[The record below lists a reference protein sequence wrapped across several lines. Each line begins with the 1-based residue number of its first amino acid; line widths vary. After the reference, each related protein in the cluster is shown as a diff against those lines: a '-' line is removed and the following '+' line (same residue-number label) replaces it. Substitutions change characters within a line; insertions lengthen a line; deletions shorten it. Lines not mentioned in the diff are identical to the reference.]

1 VTAPLVPV
9 DGQHPQPRTVG
20 LAVRA
25 LEDGELLGYPSD
37 AAYALGCDAHQRR
50 SVERLAQLKRRDPK
64 KPFALLVADLSDLA
78 RYAQVSNFAYRVL
91 RQLAPGPFTFVLPAT
106 RLVPELLLHR
116 KREVG
121 LRIPDAPVAQ
131 ALARELGRPL
141 VTTTATALDESIDGS
156 GGRPRR
162 GDGGESPDGAGPSDR
177 GEPLTD
183 AAEVRD
189 VYGHALAQVLDA
201 GPLPGDTST
210 VLSLIGDHLDVL
222 RQGAGVLAG
231 L

>member
-1 VTAPLVPV
+1 MTAPLVPV

-20 LAVRA
+20 HAVQA
-25 LEDGELLGYPSD
+25 LEDGEILGYPSD
-37 AAYALGCDAHQRR
+37 TTYALGCDAHQRR
-50 SVERLAQLKRRDPK
+50 AVERLAQLKHRDAK

-121 LRIPDAPVAQ
+121 LRIPNAPVAR
-131 ALARELGRPL
+131 ALALGLGRPL
-141 VTTTATALDESIDGS
+141 VTTTATALDAQLD
-156 GGRPRR
+156 GGRGRPVHVE
-162 GDGGESPDGAGPSDR
+162 GDPLSDA
-177 GEPLTD
+177 T
-183 AAEVRD
+183 EVRD

-201 GPLPGDTST
+201 GPLPGDSST
-210 VLSLIGDHLDVL
+210 VLSLMADSIEVL
-222 RQGAGVLAG
+222 RQGVGVVPG

>member
-1 VTAPLVPV
+1 
-9 DGQHPQPRTVG
+9 VG
-20 LAVRA
+20 RAVQA
-25 LEDGELLGYPSD
+25 LEDGALLAYPSD
-37 AAYALGCDAHQRR
+37 TTYALGCDAHQRR
-50 SVERLAQLKRRDPK
+50 AVERLAQLKHRDPK

-121 LRIPDAPVAQ
+121 LRIPDAPVAR
-131 ALARELGRPL
+131 ALVQGLGRPL
-141 VTTTATALDESIDGS
+141 VTTTATVLE
-156 GGRPRR
+156 
-162 GDGGESPDGAGPSDR
+162 EQPDGRGR
-177 GEPLTD
+177 TLRVEGEPLTD

-189 VYGHALAQVLDA
+189 VYGHALAQVLDV
-201 GPLPGDTST
+201 GPLPGESST
-210 VLSLIGDHLDVL
+210 VLSLMEDRLDVL
-222 RQGAGVLAG
+222 RQGVGVVQG

>member
-1 VTAPLVPV
+1 V

-20 LAVRA
+20 LAVQA
-25 LEDGELLGYPSD
+25 LGDGEILGYPSD
-37 AAYALGCDAHQRR
+37 TTYALGCDAHQRR
-50 SVERLAQLKRRDPK
+50 AVERLAQLKHRDAK

-116 KREVG
+116 RREVG
-121 LRIPDAPVAQ
+121 LRIPDAPVAR
-131 ALARELGRPL
+131 ALVLGLGRPL
-141 VTTTATALDESIDGS
+141 VTTTATALEELLD
-156 GGRPRR
+156 GGRGRVVHV
-162 GDGGESPDGAGPSDR
+162 E
-177 GEPLTD
+177 GEPLND

-201 GPLPGDTST
+201 GALPGDPST
-210 VLSLIGDHLDVL
+210 VLSLMADSIEVI
-222 RQGAGVLAG
+222 RQGVG
-231 L
+231 LVPGL

>member
-1 VTAPLVPV
+1 MTAPLVPV
-9 DGQHPQPRTVG
+9 DGRHPQPRTIG

-37 AAYALGCDAHQRR
+37 TTYALGCDAHQRR
-50 SVERLAQLKRRDPK
+50 AVERLAQLKLRDTK
-64 KPFALLVADLSDLA
+64 KPFALLVADLSGLA

-121 LRIPDAPVAQ
+121 FRIPAAPVPQ
-131 ALARELGRPL
+131 ALVRELGRPL
-141 VTTTATALDESIDGS
+141 VTTTATALDQELD
-156 GGRPRR
+156 
-162 GDGGESPDGAGPSDR
+162 GDGAER
-177 GEPLTD
+177 GEGEPFARTLSD
-183 AAEVRD
+183 AVEVRD
-189 VYGHALAQVLDA
+189 AYGYALAQVLDA
-201 GPLPGDTST
+201 GQVAGQPST
-210 VLSLIGDHLDVL
+210 VLSLVGDSLEVL
-222 RQGAGVLAG
+222 RQGAGVVAG

>member
-1 VTAPLVPV
+1 V
-9 DGQHPQPRTVG
+9 Q
-20 LAVRA
+20 A

-37 AAYALGCDAHQRR
+37 TTYALGCDAHQRR
-50 SVERLAQLKRRDPK
+50 AVERLAKLKHREAK

-116 KREVG
+116 RREVG
-121 LRIPDAPVAQ
+121 LRIPAAPVAR
-131 ALARELGRPL
+131 ALVQGLGRPL
-141 VTTTATALDESIDGS
+141 VTTTATALEEQLD
-156 GGRPRR
+156 GGRPR
-162 GDGGESPDGAGPSDR
+162 GE
-177 GEPLTD
+177 GEPLPD
-183 AAEVRD
+183 ATEVRD

-201 GPLPGDTST
+201 GPLPGDPST
-210 VLSLIGDHLDVL
+210 VLSLMGDTIAVL
-222 RQGAGVLAG
+222 RQGVGVVGG

>member
-1 VTAPLVPV
+1 MTAPLVPV
-9 DGQHPQPRTVG
+9 DAQHPQPRTVG
-20 LAVRA
+20 LAVQA
-25 LEDGELLGYPSD
+25 LGDGEILGYPSD
-37 AAYALGCDAHQRR
+37 TTYALGCDAHQRR
-50 SVERLAQLKRRDPK
+50 AVERLAQLKHRDAK

-116 KREVG
+116 RREVG
-121 LRIPDAPVAQ
+121 LRIPDAPVAR
-131 ALARELGRPL
+131 ALVLGLGRPL
-141 VTTTATALDESIDGS
+141 VTTTATALEEQLD
-156 GGRPRR
+156 GGRGRTVR
-162 GDGGESPDGAGPSDR
+162 IE

-183 AAEVRD
+183 ATEVRD

-201 GPLPGDTST
+201 GPFPGDPST
-210 VLSLIGDHLDVL
+210 VLSLMADSIQVL
-222 RQGAGVLAG
+222 RQGVGVVPG

>member
-1 VTAPLVPV
+1 M
-9 DGQHPQPRTVG
+9 Q
-20 LAVRA
+20 A
-25 LEDGELLGYPSD
+25 LEDGQLLGYPSD
-37 AAYALGCDAHQRR
+37 TTYALGCDAHQRR
-50 SVERLAQLKRRDPK
+50 AVERLAKLKHRDPK
-64 KPFALLVADLSDLA
+64 KPFALLVADVSGLA

-131 ALARELGRPL
+131 ALVRELGRPL
-141 VTTTATALDESIDGS
+141 VTTTATALEEALDGD
-156 GGRPRR
+156 RPPILKV
-162 GDGGESPDGAGPSDR
+162 E

-183 AAEVRD
+183 AVEVRD
-189 VYGHALAQVLDA
+189 IYGHALQQVLDA
-201 GPLPGDTST
+201 GPLPGDVST
-210 VLSLIGDHLDVL
+210 VLSLVGDALEVL
-222 RQGAGVLAG
+222 RQGAGVVPG

>member
-1 VTAPLVPV
+1 V
-9 DGQHPQPRTVG
+9 Q
-20 LAVRA
+20 A

-37 AAYALGCDAHQRR
+37 TTYALGCDAHRR
-50 SVERLAQLKRRDPK
+50 RAVERLAQLKQREAK

-116 KREVG
+116 RREVG
-121 LRIPDAPVAQ
+121 LRIPASPVAR
-131 ALARELGRPL
+131 ALVQELGRPL
-141 VTTTATALDESIDGS
+141 VTTTATALEAQLDG
-156 GGRPRR
+156 GHPRR
-162 GDGGESPDGAGPSDR
+162 E

-183 AAEVRD
+183 ATEVRD

-201 GPLPGDTST
+201 GPLPGDPST
-210 VLSLIGDHLDVL
+210 VLSLVGDTLEVL
-222 RQGAGVLAG
+222 RQGVGVVGG

>member
-1 VTAPLVPV
+1 M
-9 DGQHPQPRTVG
+9 Q
-20 LAVRA
+20 A
-25 LEDGELLGYPSD
+25 LEDGQLLGYPSD
-37 AAYALGCDAHQRR
+37 TTYALGCDAHQRR
-50 SVERLAQLKRRDPK
+50 IVERLGQLKHRDRK

-121 LRIPDAPVAQ
+121 LRIPAAPVAR
-131 ALARELGRPL
+131 ALVRGLGRPL
-141 VTTTATALDESIDGS
+141 VTTTATAPQEQLN
-156 GGRPRR
+156 GGRGRSE
-162 GDGGESPDGAGPSDR
+162 GES
-177 GEPLTD
+177 LTD
-183 AAEVRD
+183 AAQVRD

-201 GPLPGDTST
+201 GPLPGDPST
-210 VLSLIGDHLDVL
+210 VLSLMEDSLEVL
-222 RQGAGVLAG
+222 RQGVGVVAG

>member
-1 VTAPLVPV
+1 MTAPLVPV

-20 LAVRA
+20 LAVQA
-25 LEDGELLGYPSD
+25 LDDGELLGYPSD
-37 AAYALGCDAHQRR
+37 TTYALGCDAHQRR
-50 SVERLAQLKRRDPK
+50 AVERLAQLKHREAK

-116 KREVG
+116 RREVG
-121 LRIPDAPVAQ
+121 LRIPAAPVAR
-131 ALARELGRPL
+131 ALVQGLGRPL
-141 VTTTATALDESIDGS
+141 VTTTATALEEQL
-156 GGRPRR
+156 
-162 GDGGESPDGAGPSDR
+162 DGGHPRVE
-177 GEPLTD
+177 GEPLPD
-183 AAEVRD
+183 ATEVRD

-201 GPLPGDTST
+201 GPLPGDPST
-210 VLSLIGDHLDVL
+210 VVSLMEDTIEVL
-222 RQGAGVLAG
+222 RQGVGVVGG

>member
-1 VTAPLVPV
+1 V
-9 DGQHPQPRTVG
+9 Q
-20 LAVRA
+20 A

-37 AAYALGCDAHQRR
+37 TTYALGCDAHQRR
-50 SVERLAQLKRRDPK
+50 AVERLAKLKHREAK

-121 LRIPDAPVAQ
+121 LRIPAAPVAR
-131 ALARELGRPL
+131 ALVQGLGRPL
-141 VTTTATALDESIDGS
+141 VTTTATALEEQL
-156 GGRPRR
+156 
-162 GDGGESPDGAGPSDR
+162 DGGHPRGE
-177 GEPLTD
+177 GEPLPD
-183 AAEVRD
+183 ATEVRD

-201 GPLPGDTST
+201 GPLPGDPST
-210 VLSLIGDHLDVL
+210 VLSLMGDTIAVL
-222 RQGAGVLAG
+222 RQGVGVVGG

>member
-1 VTAPLVPV
+1 MTAPLVPV
-9 DGQHPQPRTVG
+9 DGRHPQPRTVG
-20 LAVRA
+20 LAVQV
-25 LEDGELLGYPSD
+25 LEDGQLLGYPSD
-37 AAYALGCDAHQRR
+37 TTYALGCDAHQRR
-50 SVERLAQLKRRDPK
+50 AVERLAQLKHRDRK

-121 LRIPDAPVAQ
+121 LRIPAAPVAQ
-131 ALARELGRPL
+131 ALVRGLGRPL
-141 VTTTATALDESIDGS
+141 VTTTATALEEQLN
-156 GGRPRR
+156 GGRGRSVR
-162 GDGGESPDGAGPSDR
+162 VEGES
-177 GEPLTD
+177 LND

-201 GPLPGDTST
+201 GPLPGDPST
-210 VLSLIGDHLDVL
+210 VLSLMGDSLEVL
-222 RQGAGVLAG
+222 RQGVGVVAG

>member
-1 VTAPLVPV
+1 MQALQ
-9 DGQHPQPRTVG
+9 DG
-20 LAVRA
+20 A
-25 LEDGELLGYPSD
+25 LLGYPSD
-37 AAYALGCDAHQRR
+37 TTYALGCDAHQRR
-50 SVERLAQLKRRDPK
+50 AVERLAQLKHRDPK

-121 LRIPDAPVAQ
+121 LRIPDAPVAR
-131 ALARELGRPL
+131 ALVRGLGRPL
-141 VTTTATALDESIDGS
+141 VTTTATALEQQLDGD
-156 GGRPRR
+156 PRVE
-162 GDGGESPDGAGPSDR
+162 GES
-177 GEPLTD
+177 LTD
-183 AAEVRD
+183 AGAVRD

-201 GPLPGDTST
+201 GPLPGEPST
-210 VLSLIGDHLDVL
+210 VLSLIGDTLEVL
-222 RQGAGVLAG
+222 RPGAGVVAG

>member
-9 DGQHPQPRTVG
+9 DGRHPQPRTIG

-25 LEDGELLGYPSD
+25 LEDGRLLGYPSD
-37 AAYALGCDAHQRR
+37 TTYALGCDAHQRR
-50 SVERLAQLKRRDPK
+50 AVERLAQLKHRDPK

-121 LRIPDAPVAQ
+121 LRIPAAPVAQ
-131 ALARELGRPL
+131 ALVRGLGRPL
-141 VTTTATALDESIDGS
+141 VTTTATVS
-156 GGRPRR
+156 GTELEEDREAGERSQ
-162 GDGGESPDGAGPSDR
+162 GESLS
-177 GEPLTD
+177 D
-183 AAEVRD
+183 AADVRD
-189 VYGHALAQVLDA
+189 AYGHALDQVLDE
-201 GPLPGDTST
+201 GPLPGTPST
-210 VLSLIGDHLDVL
+210 VLSLVDDHLEVL
-222 RQGAGVLAG
+222 RQGAGVVAG

>member
-1 VTAPLVPV
+1 M
-9 DGQHPQPRTVG
+9 Q
-20 LAVRA
+20 A
-25 LEDGELLGYPSD
+25 LEDGQLLGYPSD
-37 AAYALGCDAHQRR
+37 TTYALGCDAHQRR
-50 SVERLAQLKRRDPK
+50 AVERLAKLKHRDPK
-64 KPFALLVADLSDLA
+64 KPFALLVADVSGLA

-131 ALARELGRPL
+131 ALVRVLGRPL
-141 VTTTATALDESIDGS
+141 VTTTATALEEALDGD
-156 GGRPRR
+156 RPPILKV
-162 GDGGESPDGAGPSDR
+162 E

-183 AAEVRD
+183 AVEVRD
-189 VYGHALAQVLDA
+189 IYGHALEQVLDA
-201 GPLPGDTST
+201 GPLPGDGST
-210 VLSLIGDHLDVL
+210 VLSLVGDALEVL
-222 RQGAGVLAG
+222 RQGAGVVPG

>member
-1 VTAPLVPV
+1 V
-9 DGQHPQPRTVG
+9 Q
-20 LAVRA
+20 A
-25 LEDGELLGYPSD
+25 LEDGQLLGYPSD
-37 AAYALGCDAHQRR
+37 TTYALGCDAHQRR
-50 SVERLAQLKRRDPK
+50 IVERLGQLKHRDRK

-121 LRIPDAPVAQ
+121 LRIPAAPVAR
-131 ALARELGRPL
+131 ALVRGLGRPL
-141 VTTTATALDESIDGS
+141 VTTTATAPQEQLN
-156 GGRPRR
+156 GGRGRSE
-162 GDGGESPDGAGPSDR
+162 GES
-177 GEPLTD
+177 LTD
-183 AAEVRD
+183 AAQVRD

-201 GPLPGDTST
+201 GPLPGDPST
-210 VLSLIGDHLDVL
+210 VLSLMEDSLEVL
-222 RQGAGVLAG
+222 RQGVGVVAG

>member
-9 DGQHPQPRTVG
+9 DGRHPQPRTIG

-25 LEDGELLGYPSD
+25 LEDGRLLGYPSD
-37 AAYALGCDAHQRR
+37 TTYALGCDAHQRR
-50 SVERLAQLKRRDPK
+50 AVERLAQLKHRDTK

-121 LRIPDAPVAQ
+121 LRIPAAPVAQ
-131 ALARELGRPL
+131 ALVRGLGRPL
-141 VTTTATALDESIDGS
+141 VTTTATVSGADLDGDRDPGDRVE
-156 GGRPRR
+156 GR
-162 GDGGESPDGAGPSDR
+162 SLS
-177 GEPLTD
+177 D
-183 AAEVRD
+183 AADVRD
-189 VYGHALAQVLDA
+189 AYGHALDQVLDE
-201 GPLPGDTST
+201 GPLPGTPST
-210 VLSLIGDHLDVL
+210 VLSLVDDHLEVL
-222 RQGAGVLAG
+222 RQGAGVIAG

>member
-1 VTAPLVPV
+1 MSAPLVPV
-9 DGQHPQPRTVG
+9 DGQHPQPRTIEHAVEALHDGG
-20 LAVRA
+20 LLA
-25 LEDGELLGYPSD
+25 YPSD
-37 AAYALGCDAHQRR
+37 TTYGLGCDAHQRR
-50 SVERLAQLKRRDPK
+50 AVERLAQLKRRDPR

-121 LRIPDAPVAQ
+121 LRIPAAPVAQ
-131 ALARELGRPL
+131 ALVRGLGRPL
-141 VTTTATALDESIDGS
+141 VTTTATALETQLDGDREP
-156 GGRPRR
+156 GEHVE
-162 GDGGESPDGAGPSDR
+162 GESLS
-177 GEPLTD
+177 D

-189 VYGHALAQVLDA
+189 TYGHALDQVLDE
-201 GPLPGDTST
+201 GPLPGDPST
-210 VLSLIGDHLDVL
+210 VLSLVDDHLEVL
-222 RQGAGVLAG
+222 RQGVGVVAG

>member
-9 DGQHPQPRTVG
+9 DGRHPQPRTIG

-25 LEDGELLGYPSD
+25 LEDGQLLGYPSD
-37 AAYALGCDAHQRR
+37 TTYALGCDAHQRR
-50 SVERLAQLKRRDPK
+50 AVERLARLKRRDPK

-121 LRIPDAPVAQ
+121 LRIPAAPVAQ
-131 ALARELGRPL
+131 ALVRGLGRPL
-141 VTTTATALDESIDGS
+141 VTTTATAIEADLD
-156 GGRPRR
+156 GGRERA
-162 GDGGESPDGAGPSDR
+162 EGAS
-177 GEPLTD
+177 LTD
-183 AAEVRD
+183 ATEVRD
-189 VYGHALAQVLDA
+189 TYGHALEQVLDA
-201 GPLPGDTST
+201 GALPGDPST
-210 VLSLIGDHLDVL
+210 VLSFMDDHLEVL
-222 RQGAGVLAG
+222 RQGVGVVAG

>member
-1 VTAPLVPV
+1 V

-20 LAVRA
+20 LAVQA
-25 LEDGELLGYPSD
+25 LGDGEILGYPSD
-37 AAYALGCDAHQRR
+37 TTYALGCDAHQRR
-50 SVERLAQLKRRDPK
+50 AVERLAQLKHRDAK

-116 KREVG
+116 RREVG
-121 LRIPDAPVAQ
+121 LRIPDAPVAR
-131 ALARELGRPL
+131 ALVLGLGRPL
-141 VTTTATALDESIDGS
+141 VTTTATALEELLD
-156 GGRPRR
+156 GGRGRVVHV
-162 GDGGESPDGAGPSDR
+162 E
-177 GEPLTD
+177 GEPLND
-183 AAEVRD
+183 ATEVRD

-201 GPLPGDTST
+201 GALPGDPST
-210 VLSLIGDHLDVL
+210 VLSLMADSLEVI
-222 RQGAGVLAG
+222 RQGVGVVPG

>member
-1 VTAPLVPV
+1 MTAPLVPV
-9 DGQHPQPRTVG
+9 DGRHPQPRTIG

-25 LEDGELLGYPSD
+25 LEDGQLLGYPSD
-37 AAYALGCDAHQRR
+37 TTYALGCDAHQRR
-50 SVERLAQLKRRDPK
+50 AVERLAQLKLRDRK
-64 KPFALLVADLSDLA
+64 KPFALLVADLSGLA

-121 LRIPDAPVAQ
+121 FRIPVAPVAQ
-131 ALARELGRPL
+131 ALVRELGRPL
-141 VTTTATALDESIDGS
+141 VTTTATELDPPLD
-156 GGRPRR
+156 GGR
-162 GDGGESPDGAGPSDR
+162 DGGVQRDGELSPR
-177 GEPLTD
+177 PLSD

-189 VYGHALAQVLDA
+189 AYGHALAQVLDGGPVA
-201 GPLPGDTST
+201 GHPST
-210 VLSLIGDHLDVL
+210 VLSLMDDSLEVI
-222 RQGAGVLAG
+222 RQGVGVVSG

>member
-1 VTAPLVPV
+1 M

-20 LAVRA
+20 LAVQA
-25 LEDGELLGYPSD
+25 LGDGEILGYPSD
-37 AAYALGCDAHQRR
+37 TTYALGCDAHQRR
-50 SVERLAQLKRRDPK
+50 AVERLAQLKHRDAK

-116 KREVG
+116 RREVG
-121 LRIPDAPVAQ
+121 LRIPDAPVAR
-131 ALARELGRPL
+131 ALVLGLGRPL
-141 VTTTATALDESIDGS
+141 VTTTATALEEQLD
-156 GGRPRR
+156 GGRGRVVR
-162 GDGGESPDGAGPSDR
+162 VE
-177 GEPLTD
+177 GEPLND
-183 AAEVRD
+183 ATEVRD

-201 GPLPGDTST
+201 GPLPGDPST
-210 VLSLIGDHLDVL
+210 VLSLMADSIEVI
-222 RQGAGVLAG
+222 RQGVGMVPG